1 MAHPRNPKQVL
12 LVPHSARPWA
22 QDASQR
28 DGKGCV
34 LGLSGNRPEPVGT
47 EIGCSISLQS
57 SMLAPPWR
65 IPFALAYNVRDD
77 WYTGRTSG
85 DALVR
90 DA

>member
-1 MAHPRNPKQVL
+1 
-12 LVPHSARPWA
+12 
-22 QDASQR
+22 
-28 DGKGCV
+28 
-34 LGLSGNRPEPVGT
+34 
-47 EIGCSISLQS
+47 
-57 SMLAPPWR
+57 MLAPPWR